1 MSLFLYKIPN
11 YSTIATSGLWMGI
24 GNGLGL
30 GIGLTFAADQSQ
42 GVEII

>member
-11 YSTIATSGLWMGI
+11 YSKVLTSELWMGI

-42 GVEII
+42 GVENI